1 LALRQIAHSFLLMG
15 IVVRDIHKTATV
27 SQNILP
33 HERQKNRA
41 QKNENLEYISDK
53 KK

>member
-27 SQNILP
+27 AGNYQTSSKTIAR
-33 HERQKNRA
+33 ERK
-41 QKNENLEYISDK
+41 
-53 KK
+53 